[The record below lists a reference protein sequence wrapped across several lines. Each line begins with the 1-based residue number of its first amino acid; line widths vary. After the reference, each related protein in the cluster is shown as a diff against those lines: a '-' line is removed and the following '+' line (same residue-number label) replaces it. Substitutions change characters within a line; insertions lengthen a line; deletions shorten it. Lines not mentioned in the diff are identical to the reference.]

1 MKRAWGVS
9 AVTAGVALGLAIVVV
24 VVAGA
29 SASPTAPRAAPTARN
44 QDIAQLVRILGVLRR
59 PQRTSDRDVA
69 LLRGLAGGFRPVLSL
84 MRLAETTSWGQKIFL
99 VPYTPTR
106 QPGGLLRT
114 SGGLDV
120 VTAAGGA
127 GTFTAADVE
136 GGEVY
141 FSGYKPNFLVLVVPD
156 RVARIAITLRTGS
169 GSHHALVISAAVHHN
184 VAAFLTPF
192 SVRTVM
198 GHTLKWYG
206 PSGQLLRRLR
216 P

>member
-9 AVTAGVALGLAIVVV
+9 AIAASAALGLAICLL
-24 VVAGA
+24 AGA
-29 SASPTAPRAAPTARN
+29 SASIAAPHAAPSAGN
-44 QDIAQLVRILGVLRR
+44 QDVRQLVGILGVLRR
-59 PQRTSDRDVA
+59 PQRPADRDVA
-69 LLRGLAGGFRPVLSL
+69 LLRGLSGGYHPVLSL
-84 MRLAETTSWGQKIFL
+84 MRLAETTSWRQQIFL
-99 VPYTPTR
+99 VPFTPTH
-106 QPGGLLRT
+106 QPGGLIRT

-127 GTFTAADVE
+127 GVFTADDVE
-136 GGEVY
+136 RGEVY

-156 RVARIAITLRTGS
+156 HVARIALTLRTGS
-169 GSHHALVISAAVHHN
+169 GSHHPLVIRAAVHHN

-206 PSGQLLRRLR
+206 SSGQLLRRLR